1 MSWQWFY
8 QSKSILNEL
17 WQNQNKIIGRGAIEC
32 DALESFRN
40 KTVRKAC
47 VKWQLKEHIVG
58 LVRAI
63 AYPEPII

>member
-1 MSWQWFY
+1 MNFDKTKT
-8 QSKSILNEL
+8 KSLAE
-17 WQNQNKIIGRGAIEC
+17 GAIER